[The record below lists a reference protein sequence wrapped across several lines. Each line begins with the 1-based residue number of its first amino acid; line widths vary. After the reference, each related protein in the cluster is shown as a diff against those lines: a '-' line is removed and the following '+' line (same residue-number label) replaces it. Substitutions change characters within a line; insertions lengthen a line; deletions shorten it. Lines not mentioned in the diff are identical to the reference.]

1 MRVLRN
7 SKENGIEG
15 EKLVYLC
22 NGEDPML
29 LTQVN
34 LEVQFQIANG

>member
-7 SKENGIEG
+7 SKGNGIEG

-22 NGEDPML
+22 NGEDPMSV
-29 LTQVN
+29 TKGS
-34 LEVQFQIANG
+34 LEVQIQITND